1 MIKTVRGALSLLSK
15 KERKKYFWL
24 VSLRSLISII
34 DLVGILAIG
43 FLAASVA
50 LFVANGSDSDR
61 VLSLGGLSIPALTAK
76 TLPAASVVILLLFLA
91 KAGFSILLTRILARF
106 LATIEANIARSVA
119 KATFGKTMS
128 ETRRY
133 STDETYFAV
142 QIGSPTT
149 TNTLLNSLGT
159 LLAESVLF
167 FLVLATFF
175 IVDPLSALGAI
186 GYILIVAFLTQY
198 FIGNIMQ
205 NLSIK
210 INSGAVETGAV
221 IADLNSVVREA
232 TILSKKDYF
241 LDKLQKIRLSMAASS
256 ADQYVL
262 GGLPRYIV
270 ETALVIAVAL
280 FVLLQAGRGDLVAAA
295 GTIGVFLSG
304 GLRLTASL
312 LPLQGALMSI
322 KQSIPAAVTTLDIL
336 EEARRSGSDAVES
349 NSPSGVKPTEG
360 LEVKLED
367 VNFGYIE
374 AQPTLKNLSFTVH
387 PGEQVAIIGPS
398 GSGKSTVADLILGL
412 LTPMSGAATI
422 DNTEPSKFVKTH
434 PGLVAYVP
442 QEPAMVKGTI
452 LENIALGCDENS
464 LDIDRVRRAVNA
476 AHLEKVIV
484 ELPDGLDTDIGKR
497 KDQLSGGQLQR
508 IGLARALYSEPR
520 LLILDEATSALD
532 ASSEDA
538 IKTTLDELRG
548 SVTVI
553 LIAHRLHTVQ
563 HADRVFLLEGGV
575 LADTG
580 TFKEVLA
587 RNQTVKSMAELM
599 KLGED

>member
-1 MIKTVRGALSLLSK
+1 MIKTVRSALSILSNK
-15 KERKKYFWL
+15 QRKKYFWL
-24 VSLRSLISII
+24 VFLRSMVSII

-50 LFVANGSDSDR
+50 LFVANGSDTDR
-61 VLSLGGLSIPALTAK
+61 ALSLGGLSIPALTAK
-76 TLPAASVVILLLFLA
+76 TLPAASVLILFMFLA

-106 LATIEANIARSVA
+106 LASIEAKVSRSVA
-119 KATFGKTMS
+119 QVTFGKTMS

-133 STDETYFAV
+133 STEETYFAV
-142 QIGSPTT
+142 QVGSPTT
-149 TNTLLNSLGT
+149 TNTLLNALGT

-167 FLVLATFF
+167 FLVLVTFF
-175 IVDPLSALGAI
+175 IVDPISALGAI
-186 GYILIVAFLTQY
+186 GYILIVAFLTQF

-221 IADLNSVVREA
+221 ISDLNSVIREA

-241 LDKLQKIRLSMAASS
+241 LEKLQKIRLSMASSS

-322 KQSIPAAVTTLDIL
+322 KQSIPAAVTTLNIL
-336 EEARRSGSDAVES
+336 ENAEINGGAYVATQ
-349 NSPSGVKPTEG
+349 SPSGAKSNEA
-360 LEVKLED
+360 LEVKLDD
-367 VNFGYIE
+367 VSFGYAG
-374 AQPTLKNLSFTVH
+374 AQATLKNLSFTVH
-387 PGEQVAIIGPS
+387 AGEQVAIIGPS
-398 GSGKSTVADLILGL
+398 GSGKSTAADVILGL
-412 LTPMSGAATI
+412 LTPTSGTATI
-422 DNTEPSKFVKTH
+422 DNTESSKFVKTH

-442 QEPAMVKGTI
+442 QEPAMVRGTI
-452 LENIALGCDENS
+452 LENIALGCDQDS
-464 LDIDRVRRAVNA
+464 LDMDRVHRAVSA
-476 AHLEKVIV
+476 AHLEQVIE
-484 ELPDGLDTDIGKR
+484 ELPDGLSTDIGKR

-520 LLILDEATSALD
+520 LLLLDEATSALD

-538 IKTTLDELRG
+538 IKTTLDGLRG
-548 SVTVI
+548 YVTVI
-553 LIAHRLHTVQ
+553 LIAHRLHAVQ
-563 HADRVFLLEGGV
+563 HADRVFLLEGGE
-575 LADTG
+575 LLDTG

-587 RNQTVKSMAELM
+587 RNQTVKNMAELM
-599 KLGED
+599 KLGEN

>member
-24 VSLRSLISII
+24 VSLRSLVSII

-50 LFVANGSDSDR
+50 LFVANGSDSAR
-61 VLSLGGLSIPALTAK
+61 ALSIGGLSIPALTAK

-106 LATIEANIARSVA
+106 LARIEANIARLVA
-119 KATFGKTMS
+119 EATFGKTMS

-133 STDETYFAV
+133 STEETYFAV

-167 FLVLATFF
+167 FLVLVTFF
-175 IVDPLSALGAI
+175 IVDPISALGAI

-221 IADLNSVVREA
+221 ISDLNSVVREA
-232 TILSKKDYF
+232 TILSKKNYF
-241 LDKLQKIRLSMAASS
+241 LDKLQNIRLSMASSS

-322 KQSIPAAVTTLDIL
+322 KQSIPAAVTTLNIL
-336 EEARRSGSDAVES
+336 KKAGSSGADAVAS
-349 NSPSGVKPTEG
+349 NSPSGAKSTEG
-360 LEVKLED
+360 LGVKLVD
-367 VNFGYIE
+367 VNFGYVG

-398 GSGKSTVADLILGL
+398 GSGKSTAADLILGL
-412 LTPMSGAATI
+412 LTPMSGTATI
-422 DNTEPSKFVKTH
+422 DNIEPSKFVKTH

-442 QEPAMVKGTI
+442 QEPAMVRGTI
-452 LENIALGCDENS
+452 LENIALGCDEDS
-464 LDIDRVRRAVNA
+464 LDMDRVHRAVNA
-476 AHLEKVIV
+476 AHLELVIE
-484 ELPDGLDTDIGKR
+484 ELPDGLQTDIGKR

-563 HADRVFLLEGGV
+563 DADKVFLLEDGE
-575 LADTG
+575 LLDTG

>member
-1 MIKTVRGALSLLSK
+1 MIKTVRGALSLISK

-24 VSLRSLISII
+24 VSLRSLVSII
-34 DLVGILAIG
+34 DLAGILAIG

-76 TLPAASVVILLLFLA
+76 TLPSASVVILLLFLA

-106 LATIEANIARSVA
+106 LASIEANIARSVA
-119 KATFGKTMS
+119 EVTFGKTMS

-133 STDETYFAV
+133 STEETYFAV

-167 FLVLATFF
+167 LLVLVTFF
-175 IVDPLSALGAI
+175 IVDPISALGAI

-221 IADLNSVVREA
+221 ISDLNSVVREA

-241 LDKLQKIRLSMAASS
+241 LDKLQKIRLSMASSS

-322 KQSIPAAVTTLDIL
+322 KQSIPAAVTTLNIL
-336 EEARRSGSDAVES
+336 ENAGSNVADAVAT
-349 NSPSGVKPTEG
+349 NSPSGAKSPEG
-360 LEVKLED
+360 LEVKLDD
-367 VNFGYIE
+367 VNFGYVG

-398 GSGKSTVADLILGL
+398 GSGKSTAADLILGL
-412 LTPMSGAATI
+412 LTPTSGTATI

-442 QEPAMVKGTI
+442 QEPAMVRGTI
-452 LENIALGCDENS
+452 LENIALGCDEDS
-464 LDIDRVRRAVNA
+464 LDMDRVHRAVNA
-476 AHLEKVIV
+476 AHLDQVIE
-484 ELPDGLDTDIGKR
+484 ELPDGLNTDIGKR

-538 IKTTLDELRG
+538 IKNTLDELRG

-563 HADRVFLLEGGV
+563 HADKVFLLEGGE
-575 LADTG
+575 LLDTG
-580 TFKEVLA
+580 KFKEVLA

>member
-1 MIKTVRGALSLLSK
+1 VIKTVRGALSLLSK

-24 VSLRSLISII
+24 VSLRSLVSII

-106 LATIEANIARSVA
+106 LAIIEANIARSVA

-133 STDETYFAV
+133 STEETYFAV

-167 FLVLATFF
+167 FLVLVTFF
-175 IVDPLSALGAI
+175 IVDPISALGAI

-221 IADLNSVVREA
+221 ISDLNSVVREA

-241 LDKLQKIRLSMAASS
+241 LDKLKKIRLSMASSS

-322 KQSIPAAVTTLDIL
+322 KQSIPAAVTTLNIL
-336 EEARRSGSDAVES
+336 EKAGSRGADAVAT
-349 NSPSGVKPTEG
+349 NSPSGAKSPEG
-360 LEVKLED
+360 LGVKLDD
-367 VNFGYIE
+367 VNFGYVG

-398 GSGKSTVADLILGL
+398 GSGKSTAADLILGL
-412 LTPMSGAATI
+412 LTPMSGTATI
-422 DNTEPSKFVKTH
+422 DNTEPSQFVKTH

-442 QEPAMVKGTI
+442 QEPAMVGGTI
-452 LENIALGCDENS
+452 LENIALGCDVNS
-464 LDIDRVRRAVNA
+464 LDMDRVHRAVNA
-476 AHLEKVIV
+476 AHLDLVID
-484 ELPDGLDTDIGKR
+484 ELPDGLNTDIGKR

-538 IKTTLDELRG
+538 IKNTLDDLRG

-563 HADRVFLLEGGV
+563 HADRVFLLEGGE
-575 LADTG
+575 LLDTG